1 MRRAIGDNKVKKSLR
16 FLTAVILTAITAC
29 AFFGCETSSDSG
41 QGGSVGGNVKDELTI
56 DDISLICTSDGTSTF
71 AKIKPNFSIPGK
83 AEQLTYT
90 YDTSKINIDENGVVT
105 VKTKR
110 TTDVTVNAASKNYKT
125 SFEVSV
131 TYQKI
136 SDLMADRRYD
146 YTTNQYDNYSEMK
159 TRCESVI
166 NEGSTT
172 LIIGDSFTNDWF
184 ISSESGPSNGWLD
197 SYRTKD
203 GKTKDIINA
212 GTSGSTSFH
221 WQTMCGTLL
230 GKKAPK
236 NIVLNI
242 GTNDFYN
249 VGQTV
254 ESVTESLQ
262 TLLMMLHTKF
272 PSTKIWLFTINQRK
286 NVDYYDEVIEANA
299 VMKAW
304 TEEWDFV
311 TQVDSCS
318 LLTLQLLTDGIHPTS
333 EGYDVMF
340 GALEQAGIEYS
351 YLN

>member
-1 MRRAIGDNKVKKSLR
+1 MKKSLR
-16 FLTAVILTAITAC
+16 FFVAAVLIAVTMFT
-29 AFFGCETSSDSG
+29 FVGCEMSSDNG
-41 QGGSVGGNVKDELTI
+41 QGGNGGDGVKGELTI

-71 AKIKPNFSIPGK
+71 AKIRPNFSIPEK
-83 AEQLTYT
+83 AEELTYT
-90 YDTSKINIDENGVVT
+90 YDADKIDIDENGVVT

-110 TTDVTVNAASKNYKT
+110 TADVTVNAASKNYKT
-125 SFEVSV
+125 SFKVSV

-136 SDLMADRRYD
+136 SDLMGNRRYD
-146 YTTNQYDNYSEMK
+146 YTTNQYDSYDSK
-159 TRCESVI
+159 KARCESYI
-166 NEGSTT
+166 KEGSTT
-172 LIIGDSFTNDWF
+172 VIIGDSFTDDYF
-184 ISSESGPSNGWLD
+184 ISSESGPSKGWLD

-212 GTSGSTSFH
+212 GISGSTSFH

-242 GTNDFYN
+242 GTNDFYDG
-249 VGQTV
+249 GQTV
-254 ESVTESLQ
+254 ASVTESLQ
-262 TLLMMLHTKF
+262 TLLMMLHSKF

-286 NVDYYDEVIEANA
+286 NINYYDEVIEANA

-318 LLTLQLLTDGIHPTS
+318 LLTLQLLTDGIHPTA

-351 YLN
+351 YLD